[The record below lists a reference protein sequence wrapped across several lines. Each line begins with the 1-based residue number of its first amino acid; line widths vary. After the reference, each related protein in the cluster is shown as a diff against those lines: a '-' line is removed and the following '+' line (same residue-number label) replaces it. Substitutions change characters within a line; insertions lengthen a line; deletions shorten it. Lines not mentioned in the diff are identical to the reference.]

1 MFGDDPVEQIRRA
14 VEELAA
20 EDRREW
26 SGPARSDR
34 LVELIEVAERLQ
46 AETVWA
52 VAEWDARAEWA
63 LDGALSPR
71 SWLAQ
76 RTPISRSTA
85 SRLVGMARLTRQF
98 ETTGEALH
106 AGELSCAHLEVLA
119 PMVRH
124 REPEYERNEQVL
136 VDTAAGMKVDDF
148 AALAGAWRAIA
159 DDELSK
165 LDAREIHERR
175 NLHVHKSLYGMGVI
189 GGDLDAEGTETLL
202 RALDLACP
210 PDPTGGPVP
219 ARSLAQ
225 RRADALVDLAAAFLA
240 ARGAGGRVAVG
251 LTVTIDHGTLAGHP
265 PADPRQ
271 LRCELE
277 RVGPVPLET
286 AFRLACD
293 CAVIRVVLRGD
304 SEVLDLGRETRLVN
318 RALRRA
324 LVARDRGC
332 VFPGCERPAVGCDA
346 HHIRGWE
353 HGGPT
358 NLENC
363 CLLCRRHHTLCHEG
377 GWAIRRRDDGTYEVE
392 KPAPIHVR
400 TRQNGRAPPIAA

>member
-1 MFGDDPVEQIRRA
+1 MFGDDPIEQIRRA

-26 SGPARSDR
+26 SGSARSDR

-46 AETVWA
+46 AETVRA
-52 VAEWDARAEWA
+52 VAEWDAGAEWA

-85 SRLVGMARLTRQF
+85 SRLVGMARLTREF
-98 ETTGEALH
+98 EATGEALR
-106 AGELSCAHLEVLA
+106 AGDVACAHVEVLA

-124 REPEYERNEQVL
+124 REPEYARNERVL
-136 VDTAAGMKVDDF
+136 VDTATGMKVDDF
-148 AALAGAWRAIA
+148 ADLARAWRNIA

-165 LDAREIHERR
+165 LDAREMHERR
-175 NLHVHKSLYGMGVI
+175 NLHVHKSLDGMGLI

-202 RALDLACP
+202 QALDVACP

-240 ARGAGGRVAVG
+240 ARGAGGRVGAG
-251 LTVTIDHGTLAGHP
+251 LTLTMDHGTLAGQP

-277 RVGPVPLET
+277 QFGPVPLET
-286 AFRLACD
+286 ALRLACD
-293 CAVIRVVLRGD
+293 CAVARVVMRGD

-332 VFPGCERPAVGCDA
+332 VFPGCERPAVWCDA

-363 CLLCRRHHTLCHEG
+363 CLLCRRHHMLCHES
-377 GWAIRRRDDGTYEVE
+377 GWAIHRRDDGSYEVE
-392 KPAPIHVR
+392 EPAATHVR
-400 TRQNGRAPPIAA
+400 RQRHGRAPPIAA